1 MIFRLIQ
8 SAVAVAQG
16 RSSKWPAVRKAF
28 LAGKRCAACG
38 TGKAIEAHH
47 CLPRHL
53 YPELE
58 LRQEFLIAL
67 CRACHYLHGHCGA
80 SWSCFNPHVVEDAAL
95 MLKRR
100 ENRCYRRLE
109 VLK

>member
-1 MIFRLIQ
+1 MILRLIQ
-8 SAVAVAQG
+8 SAVAVAAG

-28 LAGKRCAACG
+28 LAGKRCAACE
-38 TGKAIEAHH
+38 TDKRIEAHH

-58 LRQEFLIAL
+58 LRTEFLIAL
-67 CRACHYLHGHCGA
+67 CRRCHKLLGHCD
-80 SWSCFNPHVVEDAAL
+80 SWKAFNPRVVEDAAL

-100 ENRCYRRLE
+100 KERCYKRLE
-109 VLK
+109 VVR